1 MRVYFYIKNNEVI
14 YFKNNEEGEIS
25 FNKIEDFIKE
35 NRKFTF
41 YLIFSK
47 LNFYFRKLEFD
58 FKDRKKISLILPQEL
73 EGKFPKPID
82 NFYFHFQFFYPV
94 KNKTSVNVF
103 AFEKERIDFFKNIFK
118 KNKVKF
124 YFLID
129 SILIHQFFRQIINE
143 KQCIEIFLENKYLL
157 VNLIEK
163 GEISAIYSYFS
174 ENIKKEDIFEIIL
187 PLISTKKYPVYF
199 IGEKKIYED
208 INLPEVKFLSEK
220 KFFNILKEIK
230 EIKKVSLTPI
240 NFIERAIPLNYIF
253 GLIFL
258 LFATLFFVRPYF
270 LRIEKEKKI
279 DEINIKMENI
289 YKTLFPETKKV
300 INPLIQIK
308 EKLKKNDNS
317 LKIPISGIS
326 IIKILEEIT
335 ILFPENINVE
345 VEELVVSGKNVSLTG
360 VVDNL
365 KNLDRIKDNLKN
377 SKIFKNFDVTSVSFT
392 KENRVSFN
400 LILRMED

>member
-129 SILIHQFFRQIINE
+129 SILIHRFFRQIINE

>member
-129 SILIHQFFRQIINE
+129 SILIHRFFRQIINE

-345 VEELVVSGKNVSLTG
+345 VEELMVSGKNVSLTG